1 MVKTKVILADDHS
14 IVLDGLR
21 GILRDDCEIIATFA
35 DGRALVEAYPQFRPD
50 VTVVDISMPILNG
63 IDATR
68 QIRRIDSAARVIV
81 LTMHADITYAT
92 EAFEAGASGYV
103 VKSAAAQELI
113 TAIRAVACGK
123 VYVSPTIAQ
132 DLVNLAL
139 HRRES
144 GRISKPELTLR
155 QREVLQLV
163 AEGYSLKEVA
173 KLLAVSPK
181 TVEYHKY
188 RIMDQ
193 LDLSSTAELTQYAI
207 KHGLVNR

>member
-1 MVKTKVILADDHS
+1 MAKTKVILADDHS

-21 GILRDDCEIIATFA
+21 GILRDDCEIIGTFA
-35 DGRALVEAYPQFRPD
+35 DGRALVEAYPQCRPD

-68 QIRRIDSAARVIV
+68 QICRIDPAARIIV

-113 TAIRAVACGK
+113 TAIRAVAGGK

-139 HRRES
+139 HRRDS
-144 GRISKPELTLR
+144 GRIAKPDLTPR

-163 AEGYSLKEVA
+163 AEGYSIKEVA
-173 KLLAVSPK
+173 KLLSLSPK

-188 RIMDQ
+188 RIMEQ